1 MIYDLKRSV
10 NLRWLFDPVLH
21 LSLDDLVVIIPN
33 SFRRPRHTFKGK
45 ELAPWKNISL
55 ARSVERTST
64 APSCWKITS
73 EFTKKSTSA
82 TSAAWPCLHHQ
93 HWRLTSNMLIWKK
106 GWNPVPCVSTKER
119 PSQIFGVT
127 WRLTTRIDPKWFV
140 DTAVD
145 LQKCQKKQWRITM
158 WRHMDKREKSLVA
171 TCAITYFHREHMWPS
186 IFRKFTEMSKLASQ
200 ESNSGKESK
209 VYSIWP
215 NKIIAV

>member
-1 MIYDLKRSV
+1 MI
-10 NLRWLFDPVLH
+10 
-21 LSLDDLVVIIPN
+21 LSLLYLIH
-33 SFRRPRHTFKGK
+33 STGQGTLSKERSWRPGRIFPLQGVWK
-45 ELAPWKNISL
+45 ELQQRPV
-55 ARSVERTST
+55 VERSRQSSPKK
-64 APSCWKITS
+64 APVRPVQCGH
-73 EFTKKSTSA
+73 A
-82 TSAAWPCLHHQ
+82 QHHQ

-106 GWNPVPCVSTKER
+106 GWNRVPCASTKER

-127 WRLTTRIDPKWFV
+127 WRLTKRIDPKWFV

-145 LQKCQKKQWRITM
+145 FQKCQKKQWRSIM

-200 ESNSGKESK
+200 EINSRKESK